1 MTNEDILKRAREL
14 DGLPRVSGA
23 QHSKPEPG
31 QLAIFRSML
40 AVVLNVNG
48 SWAELMLS
56 PTYKTTTRWPDSVYR
71 GQVHRHIRPF
81 TCLHSCEPF
90 SGPATWKVRSSVML
104 PHGKPEPS
112 DWKKALHIGRESPSS
127 VVSPDSG
134 SLLAQLA
141 EQARA
146 LEHQW
151 RGSLIEAM
159 RNEERR
165 LGIQIL
171 TPDVVGHLGAGM
183 WWREQASMAAK

>member
-1 MTNEDILKRAREL
+1 
-14 DGLPRVSGA
+14 
-23 QHSKPEPG
+23 
-31 QLAIFRSML
+31 
-40 AVVLNVNG
+40 
-48 SWAELMLS
+48 
-56 PTYKTTTRWPDSVYR
+56 
-71 GQVHRHIRPF
+71 
-81 TCLHSCEPF
+81 
-90 SGPATWKVRSSVML
+90 ML